1 MRKKIIHIILVA
13 GFILSHVNSFSQPSY
28 SSQQKTRILFLLD
41 ASSSMLNPWGSGTTT
56 RMETAKKVLW
66 EIMDTL
72 KRKPNLEMALRV
84 YGDQSATPLN
94 DCSDSRLLVPFGTN
108 NFLKLKEALHL
119 ISPKGVTPI
128 ALSLQKAANDFPV
141 EPNVRNIIILITD
154 GEESCG
160 GDPCAISLALQKI
173 GAVLRP
179 FVIGA
184 KVDEASLG
192 NLECMGSF
200 FNALD
205 PDGFKQAIRLVVQKV
220 LNPVYVQVN
229 LLDQQGR
236 PVETDVDMT
245 FYDTSGN
252 IPRYDYVHT
261 ISYKGVSDTLTL
273 DPVMNYNMV
282 VHTNPEIERKNIVIE
297 QGKNNIINVP
307 APQGYLYLKLQSTTI
322 YNNINNKIK
331 CLVRRTGDLN
341 TFNVQNIDATD
352 KYLTGKYDLEFLTL
366 PRTFIPNVDISQSKT
381 TTIEIPT
388 PGILTVMK
396 PAPGFGAVFIIENN
410 ELKKL
415 CTLGENGGN
424 ETIALQPGTYK
435 VIFKPKFS
443 KRTTDTLEK
452 TFTITSGGNTSIR
465 L

>member
-1 MRKKIIHIILVA
+1 MRKNILHIILIV
-13 GFILSHVNSFSQPSY
+13 GFILSHEISFSQTT
-28 SSQQKTRILFLLD
+28 SSSKQKTRILFLLD
-41 ASSSMLNPWGSGTTT
+41 ASYSMMNPWGSGATT
-56 RMETAKKVLW
+56 RMETAKKTLE

-72 KRKPNLEMALRV
+72 KRKPNLEIALRV
-84 YGDQSATPLN
+84 YGDQSVTSLN
-94 DCSDSRLLVPFGTN
+94 DCSDSRLLVPFGAN
-108 NFLKLKEALHL
+108 NLLQLKEALSR
-119 ISPKGVTPI
+119 ISPKGITPI

-160 GDPCAISLALQKI
+160 GDPCAISLSLQKI
-173 GAVLRP
+173 GIVLRP
-179 FVIGA
+179 FIIGA
-184 KVDEASLG
+184 KVDESSLDK
-192 NLECMGSF
+192 LDCIGSF

-205 PDGFKQAIRLVVQKV
+205 PDGFRQAISLAVQKV

-245 FYDTSGN
+245 FYDTSGD

-261 ISYKGVSDTLTL
+261 ISYKGISDTLTL
-273 DPVMNYNMV
+273 DPVMNYNMI
-282 VHTNPEIERKNIVIE
+282 VHTTPEIERKNIVIE

-307 APQGYLYLKLQSTTI
+307 APQGYLYLKLQSATI

-331 CLVRRTGDLN
+331 CLVRRTGDLS
-341 TFNVQNIDATD
+341 TLKVQNIDATD

-366 PRTFIPNVDISQSKT
+366 PRTLIPNVDISQSKT

-396 PAPGFGAVFIIENN
+396 PAPGFGAIFTIENN

-443 KRTTDTLEK
+443 KRTTDTMEK
-452 TFTITSGGNTSIR
+452 TFTITSGGNSSIR